1 MTDRTIRVL
10 AFDPG
15 KHLGFSVIH
24 YHRAD
29 IRPLFLNGGEISPTP
44 EVIGEVFERYVQR
57 GDLVAIEGEE
67 PGKAKPA
74 HKIRKGGRVV
84 DISGPLQDMMRVA
97 GLIQGIAVG
106 RGCDVVWMPA
116 RKWRRALTGRANAS
130 DQLVA
135 TKLPLF
141 VGGLPVKTNEHLRDA
156 IGVGY
161 GALMQARWTR

>member
-1 MTDRTIRVL
+1 MRVL

-15 KHLGFSVIH
+15 KHLGFSVLDN
-24 YHRAD
+24 YLSAP
-29 IRPLFLNGGEISPTP
+29 RPMFIDGGELEPTP
-44 EVIGEVFERYVQR
+44 EAIVDVFDKHAER
-57 GDLVAIEGEE
+57 GDVVAIEGEE
-67 PGKAKPA
+67 PNHAKPA

-116 RKWRRALTGRANAS
+116 RKWRRALTNRANAS
-130 DQLVA
+130 DQLIA
-135 TKLPLF
+135 TKMPLF
-141 VGGLPVKTNEHLRDA
+141 VSSLPIKSNAHLRDA

-161 GALMQARWTR
+161 GALMQARWP